1 MPSLAQSIELG
12 GDVLGD
18 RRHVCALVDGWDEW
32 YALLMPF
39 ILDGFENRDRAYHIV
54 DPKRRAEHLERL
66 AANGVDVAGASGTR
80 QLEVATWSDMYLH
93 GGRFS
98 RTAQLGRIRKILGE
112 GRSLGYPVTRLIG
125 VMDWASAD
133 ADHDDLVR
141 YESRLDQLLREQSSV
156 VVCTYDLNSHS
167 ARTIAEIIGAHH
179 GVLIRGVLKGSSGV
193 TRSSARDRL
202 ITAASDLFAERG
214 IQATGVDA
222 VIAAAGVAK
231 ATFYRHFP
239 SKDDLVVAWL
249 LAPGTRWVDDVLVR
263 VKDRETDPEARI
275 PLFFDLVA
283 DWLEGAEFRGC
294 PYLNTAAEIT
304 GPTHAALPIIR
315 EYLQVVED
323 HLADMLADA
332 GYRETRTL
340 AAQLQTLT
348 AGSISLAVARRVVDP
363 VLTARDAALSLLA
376 TAERS

>member
-1 MPSLAQSIELG
+1 
-12 GDVLGD
+12 
-18 RRHVCALVDGWDEW
+18 
-32 YALLMPF
+32 
-39 ILDGFENRDRAYHIV
+39 
-54 DPKRRAEHLERL
+54 
-66 AANGVDVAGASGTR
+66 
-80 QLEVATWSDMYLH
+80 
-93 GGRFS
+93 
-98 RTAQLGRIRKILGE
+98 
-112 GRSLGYPVTRLIG
+112 
-125 VMDWASAD
+125 
-133 ADHDDLVR
+133 
-141 YESRLDQLLREQSSV
+141 
-156 VVCTYDLNSHS
+156 
-167 ARTIAEIIGAHH
+167 
-179 GVLIRGVLKGSSGV
+179 
-193 TRSSARDRL
+193 L